1 MIGKLPKKGQL
12 NLFRPMLENFIDM
25 NHELVLLAN
34 NIDWSYFEKEFSIFY
49 SDKGAPSVP
58 IRLMVGCLLLKH
70 LYNLGDER
78 IPEYWVRDVYFQYF
92 CGGIF
97 FEHVFPFDPSDF
109 VHFRN
114 RVGEDGIGK
123 IFAYSVMM
131 HGEEFSNK
139 SKFVLSDT
147 TVQENNTTFPTDA
160 KLCKKVIDSCNKIA
174 KQEGIKQRQSY
185 TFESKQLLRET
196 YNGKHPKRA
205 KQARKA
211 KKRLKTIANIQ
222 LRELNRKMNEAQ
234 KQRHENEM
242 EIYKKAV
249 NQQRNDKDKIYSLHK
264 PFTRCIAKGK
274 AHKQYEFGNKVGLV
288 TTGKKGNKIIKAI
301 KAFLDNPF
309 DGHTIEPLL
318 LQMEDNKLKL
328 PEELAYDRGGKGKSE
343 IKGVKII
350 IPDKPKAKDTA
361 YQKQQK
367 RKKFRARAGIEPIIG
382 HLKTDFR
389 MLQNYLLGE
398 KGIQINAFMAAT
410 AWNLKKMMEKLKKK
424 LLRLI
429 WKILVSQK
437 KLQFQIK
444 MNL

>member
-1 MIGKLPKKGQL
+1 MIGKLAKKEQL
-12 NLFRPMLENFIDM
+12 DMFRPMLEDFIDM
-25 NHELVLLAN
+25 NHELVLLSES
-34 NIDWSYFEKEFSIFY
+34 IDWSYFEKEFSIYY

-92 CGGIF
+92 CGGVF
-97 FEHVFPFDPSDF
+97 FEHTFPFDPSDF

-114 RVGEDGIGK
+114 RVGEAGIGK

-131 HGEEFSNK
+131 HSEELPKK

-160 KLCKKVIDSCNKIA
+160 KLCKKVIDKCNKIA
-174 KQEGIKQRQSY
+174 EKEGIKQRQRY
-185 TFESKQLLRET
+185 TRESKQLVRQT

-211 KKRLKTIANIQ
+211 KKRLKTIANTQ
-222 LRELNRKMNEAQ
+222 LRELERKMNDSQ

-242 EIYKKAV
+242 EICKRAV
-249 NQQRNDKDKIYSLHK
+249 NQQRNDNDKIYSIHK
-264 PFTRCIAKGK
+264 SFTRCIAKGK
-274 AHKQYEFGNKVGLV
+274 PHKQYEFGNKVGLI
-288 TTGKKGNKIIKAI
+288 TTGKKGKKIITAI

-318 LQMEDNKLKL
+318 EQMENNNLKL
-328 PEELAYDRGGKGKSE
+328 PEELVYDRGGKGKSE
-343 IKGVKII
+343 IKGVKIMT
-350 IPDKPKAKDTA
+350 PGKPKASDTA

-367 RKKFRARAGIEPIIG
+367 RTKFKARAGIEPIIG

-389 MLQNYLLGE
+389 MSQNYLLGE
-398 KGIQINAFMAAT
+398 KGIQINAYMAAT
-410 AWNLKKMMEKLKKK
+410 AWNMRKMMEKLKKK
-424 LLRLI
+424 FFYFFLR
-429 WKILVSQK
+429 ILFPENVVY
-437 KLQFQIK
+437 FAA
-444 MNL
+444 